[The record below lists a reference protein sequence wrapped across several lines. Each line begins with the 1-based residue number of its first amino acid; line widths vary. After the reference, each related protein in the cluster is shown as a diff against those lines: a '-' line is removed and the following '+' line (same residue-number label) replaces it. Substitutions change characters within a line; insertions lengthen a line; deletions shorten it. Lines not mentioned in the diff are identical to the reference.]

1 MSQNMTTQRVTQD
14 HIGPH
19 RTTKGIIGIVA
30 SVIAYGHRLWSSPMA
45 IAYGHRLWSSPMA
58 IAYGHRLWSSP
69 MAIAYG
75 HRLWSSLRGHNLLIN
90 ISHHIDQPINLNLF
104 SITVVSNRP

>member
-45 IAYGHRLWSSPMA
+45 IAYGHRLWSSPMV

-69 MAIAYG
+69 MVILKGPQSPYK
-75 HRLWSSLRGHNLLIN
+75 HQP
-90 ISHHIDQPINLNLF
+90 SH
-104 SITVVSNRP
+104 

>member
-30 SVIAYGHRLWSSPMA
+30 SV
-45 IAYGHRLWSSPMA
+45 

>member
-45 IAYGHRLWSSPMA
+45 IAYGHRLWSS
-58 IAYGHRLWSSP
+58 
-69 MAIAYG
+69 
-75 HRLWSSLRGHNLLIN
+75 LRGHNLLIN
-90 ISHHIDQPINLNLF
+90 ISHHIDQPINLDLF
-104 SITVVSNRP
+104 SITVVRNRP